1 MTCDSLHVGKKFSTQ
16 KKLNTQAS
24 RNKKTKIKIKISITK
39 MIDLL
44 FTGNKSEKKKK
55 KEIMINK
62 SANHYRHMASHKKKD
77 TTMHITKNL

>member
-1 MTCDSLHVGKKFSTQ
+1 LTCDSLHVGKKISTQ

-44 FTGNKSEKKKK
+44 FTGNKSEKKK
-55 KEIMINK
+55 EIMINK

>member
-55 KEIMINK
+55 KRDYDQQI
-62 SANHYRHMASHKKKD
+62 SQPLPTHGF
-77 TTMHITKNL
+77 L

>member
-55 KEIMINK
+55 EIMINK